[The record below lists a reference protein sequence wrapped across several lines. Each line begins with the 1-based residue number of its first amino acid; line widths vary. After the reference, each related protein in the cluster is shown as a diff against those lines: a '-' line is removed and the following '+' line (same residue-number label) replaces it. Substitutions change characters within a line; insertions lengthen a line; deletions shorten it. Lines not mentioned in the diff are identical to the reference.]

1 MSHQEASN
9 LSKKAPGSLGN
20 DGGKRKMDSS
30 VQISDAQAQN
40 AKQLLNAYIYDF
52 LVKNGLSQTA
62 KIFVNEAE
70 VPSSTSSPL
79 SQSKDIPHPN
89 DENSYAAG
97 NLQFQKDNNLPLL
110 SMNMDVPQGFLYEW
124 WQVFWDVFQARNN
137 KRTNQYAMQYYQ
149 MQLMRQRQSQD
160 FPGVNLQPSMVNV
173 PNGQMPPQNP
183 LQANQ
188 SSPVEGQYQH
198 MSHQHIPQSVPSSQ
212 IPFQSLE
219 QAQQYKRQQ
228 SQPPQ
233 NQQPQ
238 PSPHPS
244 QPPQPQQA
252 QQIPQQSPS
261 SSQQSQPQSS
271 QPQQSQPQ
279 SSQPQ
284 QSQPQ
289 QQQQQSQQQ
298 RYMMQMMMKQQ
309 QMAFGNNPIDPQQ
322 QQMMTNVNPN
332 FNMQQ
337 QMFLN
342 QQQTQNRIQQHA
354 QNQMNS
360 FRQQAAVASQ
370 QSGSSQGQDSSNNNS
385 PAQRMNSQVTPQI
398 QPAPQPRNSISSVP
412 PGQQGMMHGPQVA
425 NSFNQIQPPN
435 NIKVEN
441 KSVFMNNSDNVALQN
456 SNNNNNSAVNA
467 PNKRNMNALQD
478 YQMQL
483 MLLEQQ
489 NKKRLDIARNNGN
502 TDPNG
507 IISMSSGML
516 PPQQPQQP
524 NQQAQKGSSSNVSS
538 PVINNKPGNPTLN
551 ANKRKKEPPNKRGRK
566 PSAVGNLNNGVV
578 PGSSN
583 NATGA
588 GPVNGGNISYSTP
601 LTPASEAPNETK
613 RKRKS
618 VASVESPNKQPS
630 NKMSS
635 AGKDNIIQEEPHND
649 KKEDANSRLNVPEST
664 TQHNEK
670 GFAVEILGNNHN
682 ENPSYFDSGNPNI
695 GGLDDIDFDF
705 NQFLDG
711 TGEHPLNDSIGGF
724 NWGNVDAIENADN

>member
-1 MSHQEASN
+1 MSNQEASN

-30 VQISDAQAQN
+30 VQVSDAQAQN

-52 LVKNGLSQTA
+52 MVKNGLSQTA
-62 KIFVNEAE
+62 KTFVNEAE
-70 VPSSTSSPL
+70 VPSLTSSPL
-79 SQSKDIPHPN
+79 SQSKDVPHSN
-89 DENSYAAG
+89 DENNYSAE

-110 SMNMDVPQGFLYEW
+110 SLNMDVPQGFLYEW

-149 MQLMRQRQSQD
+149 MQLMRQRQLQD
-160 FPGVNLQPSMVNV
+160 FPGMNVHPSMVNV
-173 PNGQMPPQNP
+173 PNGQMAPQNP

-188 SSPVEGQYQH
+188 LSPVEGQYQH
-198 MSHQHIPQSVPSSQ
+198 MSHQQHIPQLIPLLQ
-212 IPFQSLE
+212 ISFQLLE

-228 SQPPQ
+228 LQPPQ

-238 PSPHPS
+238 PSPHPL

-252 QQIPQQSPS
+252 QQIPQQLPLL
-261 SSQQSQPQSS
+261 QLQLQLQL
-271 QPQQSQPQ
+271 QPQQL
-279 SSQPQ
+279 Q
-284 QSQPQ
+284 QL
-289 QQQQQSQQQ
+289 QQ
-298 RYMMQMMMKQQ
+298 RYIMQMMMKQQ
-309 QMAFGNNPIDPQQ
+309 QMAFGNNPVDPQQ
-322 QQMMTNVNPN
+322 QQMMTHINPN
-332 FNMQQ
+332 FNLQQ
-337 QMFLN
+337 QLFLN

-360 FRQQAAVASQ
+360 FRQQAAVALQ
-370 QSGSSQGQDSSNNNS
+370 QLGSSQGQESSNNNS
-385 PAQRMNSQVTPQI
+385 PAQRMNTQVTPQI
-398 QPAPQPRNSISSVP
+398 QPAPQPRNSIGLVQ
-412 PGQQGMMHGPQVA
+412 PGQQAMMHGPQVA
-425 NSFNQIQPPN
+425 NSFNPIQPPN

-441 KSVFMNNSDNVALQN
+441 KSAFMNNSDNVALLN
-456 SNNNNNSAVNA
+456 PNDNNNSAVNA

-524 NQQAQKGSSSNVSS
+524 NQPVQKGSSSNVSS
-538 PVINNKPGNPTLN
+538 PVINNKPGNPSLN
-551 ANKRKKEPPNKRGRK
+551 TNKRKKEPPNKCGRK
-566 PSAVGNLNNGVV
+566 PSTVGNLNNGVV

-583 NATGA
+583 NSIGS
-588 GPVNGGNISYSTP
+588 GPVNGGNVSYSTP

-618 VASVESPNKQPS
+618 VVSVESPNKQPS
-630 NKMSS
+630 NRLSS
-635 AGKDNIIQEEPHND
+635 AGKDNVIQEEPHND
-649 KKEDANSRLNVPEST
+649 KKEDANTHLNVPETT

-711 TGEHPLNDSIGGF
+711 TSEHPLNDSIGGF